1 MEASHPI
8 YAAQQAFKQRL
19 AEASTIGLSLSTEE
33 YHAMIEAQA
42 RECETQEG
50 IKKVESFQKL
60 QAQMVEIARRDDQ
73 ELMKKIVD
81 LSFDYLDHP
90 LTTVAAIA
98 KSMLKKVMQA

>member
-1 MEASHPI
+1 
-8 YAAQQAFKQRL
+8 
-19 AEASTIGLSLSTEE
+19 
-33 YHAMIEAQA
+33 MIEGQA
-42 RECETQEG
+42 RDCETQEG

-60 QAQMVEIARRDDQ
+60 QAQLVEIARRDDQ

-81 LSFDYLDHP
+81 LSYDYLDHP